1 MAKQGILLVV
11 SGPSGAGK
19 GTVCDALLKEYKGLE
34 YSISM
39 TTRAPREGE
48 TDGKDYFFVSRETFE
63 EMIKS
68 GKLLEYATVYDNYYG
83 TPRGYVLEQINAG
96 NDILLEIEMDGA
108 QQVREKFRDGVF
120 VFILPPSLDELA
132 IRLNKRGKDCQEA
145 IDARLD
151 SAVGEIAQAVKY
163 DYVVVNND
171 VKDAVSKIKSIMT
184 AEKAKISR
192 NEKTIENV
200 RYGYPER

>member
-39 TTRAPREGE
+39 TTRAPRKGE
-48 TDGKDYFFVSRETFE
+48 ADGKDYFFVSKETFE
-63 EMIKS
+63 EMIDS
-68 GKLLEYATVYDNYYG
+68 GKLLEHATVYDNYYG
-83 TPRGYVLEQINAG
+83 TPRGYVLEQLNAG

-132 IRLNKRGKDCQEA
+132 IRLNKRGKDEKEA
-145 IDARLD
+145 IEARLD
-151 SAVGEIAQAVKY
+151 SAASEIAQAIKY
-163 DYVVVNND
+163 DYVIVNSD
-171 VKDAVSKIKSIMT
+171 VKEAVDKIKCIMT
-184 AEKAKISR
+184 AEKSRVIR